1 MDDDSYHG
9 AGATPAPV
17 AVDRHYYSADDDW
30 RMYDEDYYSAKGTT
44 SWLDRLFSNST
55 NNLGLNPA
63 QDVNPDNVLASLLFN
78 SLVCVIL
85 LVLYELLRRWIP
97 SVYAQATSGP
107 DKVIYMHSTTE
118 NSSTKTSTVDGT
130 VADGGDNVPGSARG
144 VQNEYGASCDDI
156 QQKVCNNVTNAQNS
170 CAFPI
175 LEWCIPVHKTPW
187 STFRHLAGLDAYFY
201 LRYIRMCLKITAVSS
216 FWAIVILCPVYAT
229 GGGYQSGFYY
239 FSMANV
245 LPEDAMR
252 VWVPSVFCWA
262 FTMYCWFCVRAEMI
276 HYVDLRMEFLGGEEE
291 ELIQRRMR
299 ESSVGDEYDASQNIN
314 HVTSAIQDESK
325 AEIHRVRSRR
335 GPLTVV
341 CTEGE
346 NADKI
351 NTTQQS
357 EHQMQI
363 REMKQHRYS
372 LQVEKVPVAL
382 RSNTALFNYF
392 NEIFPGQVHSACIA
406 MNVPDLDALSARRM
420 RVCRRLEKSLAYHSV
435 TGTRPTHI
443 AGRPR
448 FYCCGI
454 ESTPVDGWCLLH
466 DCFHDDAHPYLDKND
481 PNYPTEVYDD
491 LPGKGECVDSILYYT
506 RDLAN
511 CNLKMKKLQAE
522 KFQIAE
528 TGISPRHANDG
539 RVVAESN
546 CDWYTPPLAMLKTGA
561 AMAVGGLR
569 DEFEVSGEEDF
580 FGDGVGGGFNGM
592 EYGSMTDS
600 PAYTG
605 SQEKTATLVD
615 EYQLTDLDGHP
626 ADPQSF
632 EDGNDNAT
640 SSSRRRRNRYRIRPY
655 IELRALLWRMGVDCL
670 ATSLEE
676 VRDRTDVVVDSVT
689 RPVSVIAFS
698 RVIHHLQFC
707 WRGLTKSFHFIFSPC
722 LLPALLHS
730 KRSPR

>member
-1 MDDDSYHG
+1 MDDDSYHR

-30 RMYDEDYYSAKGTT
+30 HMYDEDYYSVKGTT
-44 SWLDRLFSNST
+44 SWLDKLFSNST
-55 NNLGLNPA
+55 NNLELNPA

-107 DKVIYMHSTTE
+107 GKVVYLHSTTE
-118 NSSTKTSTVDGT
+118 NSSRKTSSVDGMA
-130 VADGGDNVPGSARG
+130 ADGVDNVPGSVKG
-144 VQNEYGASCDDI
+144 GGDECHASCDEI
-156 QQKVCNNVTNAQNS
+156 QRKVCNNAMGAQNS
-170 CAFPI
+170 CTFPI

-216 FWAIVILCPVYAT
+216 FWAIVVLCPVYAT

-245 LPEDAMR
+245 LPQDAMR

-262 FTMYCWFCVRAEMI
+262 FTMYCWFCVRSEMI

-291 ELIQRRMR
+291 ELIQKRIR
-299 ESSVGDEYDASQNIN
+299 ESSVGDKEDAYRDIKD
-314 HVTSAIQDESK
+314 VTSVMQDESM
-325 AEIHRVRSRR
+325 ADIHQDMSKRR
-335 GPLTVV
+335 PLTVI
-341 CTEGE
+341 CAEGE
-346 NADKI
+346 SADKT
-351 NTTQQS
+351 NTSQQS
-357 EHQMQI
+357 EHQMKI

-392 NEIFPGQVHSACIA
+392 NEIFPGQVHSACMA

-420 RVCRRLEKSLAYHSV
+420 RVCRRLEKSLAYHSM

-454 ESTPVDGWCLLH
+454 ESTPVDGWCLVH
-466 DCFHDDAHPYLDKND
+466 DCFHDDAHPDLDKND
-481 PNYPTEVYDD
+481 PNYPTEIYDD

-528 TGISPRHANDG
+528 TGISPRHRGVGLVDH
-539 RVVAESN
+539 ESN

-580 FGDGVGGGFNGM
+580 FGDGVVGGFNGM
-592 EYGSMTDS
+592 EYGSMTDQ
-600 PAYTG
+600 
-605 SQEKTATLVD
+605 SQEKKVTLVG

-626 ADPQSF
+626 IDPRSSF
-632 EDGNDNAT
+632 QNRWRK
-640 SSSRRRRNRYRIRPY
+640 RRRIRPH
-655 IELRALLWRMGVDCL
+655 IELRALMWRMGVDCL
-670 ATSLEE
+670 ATTLEE

-689 RPVSVIAFS
+689 RPVSKNAWS
-698 RVIHHLQFC
+698 RSIHHLQLF
-707 WRGLTKSFHFIFSPC
+707 WRGLMKSFRVIFSPC
-722 LLPALLHS
+722 LLQALLHS
-730 KRSPR
+730 KHSPR